1 MVGKSQLEGCGKWF
15 YIQVESGD
23 KQCPPGSILEHMVR
37 CWNRFLREVMN
48 APSLGAFKA
57 ELDEAFKVPSN
68 LRHSMIL

>member
-37 CWNRFLREVMN
+37 CWNRFLREAVD
-48 APSLGAFKA
+48 ALSLEVFKA
-57 ELDEAFKVPSN
+57 RLDGA
-68 LRHSMIL
+68 LGILMCCLI